1 MTAVKEIGRHETSY
15 VIISKDEYDS
25 MQATIEALSD
35 SDLMEQ
41 IGKSKEDIKKGK
53 VKKWDDF
60 SKELC
65 GGPHVSHTSEI
76 GKIKITKEE
85 AISAG
90 VRRIRA
96 VVE

>member
-35 SDLMEQ
+35 NELLKQ
-41 IGKSKEDIKKGK
+41 ISKSKEDIQKGR

-60 SKELC
+60 SKEL
-65 GGPHVSHTSEI
+65 
-76 GKIKITKEE
+76 
-85 AISAG
+85 
-90 VRRIRA
+90 
-96 VVE
+96 